1 MFIKDMDKLLNEVK
15 EQYDFLDNLV
25 EELRKEN
32 LRLKDEAYKD
42 KGLSK
47 IQEQLNREREDFR
60 RGFPIT
66 KEEEGSINAWVALH
80 LREKHWDKRNNCPLS
95 TGAVGGR
102 FTYEFLPTSIG
113 VFGTIKCHCG
123 DKFCFRKD
131 L

>member
-1 MFIKDMDKLLNEVK
+1 MFIKDVDKLLNEVK
-15 EQYDFLDNLV
+15 EQYDFLNNLV

-42 KGLSK
+42 KELSK
-47 IQEQLNREREDFR
+47 MQEQLNREREDFS
-60 RGFPIT
+60 RGFSIT
-66 KEEEGSINAWVALH
+66 EEEEESINTWVDLH
-80 LREKHWDKRNNCPLS
+80 LREKHWDKRNDCPLS
-95 TGAVGGR
+95 TGAIGGG

-113 VFGTIKCHCG
+113 TFGTIKCHCG